1 MMRLLRYATR
11 LKIRI
16 WLLAG
21 LKANA
26 RSYKSRIYSLK
37 IIWMC

>member
-1 MMRLLRYATR
+1 MMRLLWSGTR

-21 LKANA
+21 LKASA
-26 RSYKSRIYSLK
+26 RNYR
-37 IIWMC
+37 